1 MKKLFSVIALLALVA
16 AFAVG
21 CKKEEAAPPA
31 IPEAPAAPTN
41 APAAP

>member
-1 MKKLFSVIALLALVA
+1 MKKLFSIVALLALVA

-21 CKKEEAAPPA
+21 CKQEEKPAPPA
-31 IPEAPAAPTN
+31 ETPAAPTN